1 MTNNTKKTITSTS
14 GYTKNI
20 VIYQPILEKKYVH
33 RKRLKKISIFKKK
46 KRI

>member
-20 VIYQPILEKKYVH
+20 VTYQSISEKKYTC
-33 RKRLKKISIFKKK
+33 RKILKKLSILRKKK
-46 KRI
+46 TP